1 MNFATLWPLLKPF
14 AKELLDQVLIPEIM
28 KLEDQIGNA
37 NVKLV
42 VEALT
47 TALEGVADSALAAP

>member
-1 MNFATLWPLLKPF
+1 MNFASIWLVLKPF
-14 AKELLDQVLIPEIM
+14 AKQILDQVLIPEVM

-47 TALEGVADSALAAP
+47 SALEGVADSELSA